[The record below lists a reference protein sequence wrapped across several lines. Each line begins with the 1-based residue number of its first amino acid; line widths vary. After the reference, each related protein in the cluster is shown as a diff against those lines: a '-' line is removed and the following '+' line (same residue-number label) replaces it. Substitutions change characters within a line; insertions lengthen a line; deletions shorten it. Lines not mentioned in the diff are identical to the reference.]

1 MNSSDVKL
9 DIAIYSLNKQSIVD
23 SIINAKNRGVDVKII
38 TDGTESKN
46 KSESKEL
53 KELQSKGIP
62 IKINEHSGLMNLK
75 LTIEDNTQV
84 ATGSYNYTEDSSK
97 ENDEV
102 LVIINDVN
110 TAQNFENEF
119 NTMWNDNKNY
129 TNY

>member
-1 MNSSDVKL
+1 M
-9 DIAIYSLNKQSIVD
+9 
-23 SIINAKNRGVDVKII
+23 
-38 TDGTESKN
+38 
-46 KSESKEL
+46 